1 MLLPRKRSHYQT
13 QPEIETFQGNRE
25 PMFSF
30 LCQRL
35 RHSKEI
41 ESRGFFLTEAFKG
54 NKEWKVLF
62 LCHTEVFEGYREP
75 AVRDVVGLKERT

>member
-1 MLLPRKRSHYQT
+1 MLLRGKRSHYRT
-13 QPEIETFQGNRE
+13 QPEIEAFQGNRE
-25 PMFSF
+25 PSFLF

-41 ESRGFFLTEAFKG
+41 ESQVFFLTKAFEG
-54 NKEWKVLF
+54 NKEWKFLF

-75 AVRDVVGLKERT
+75 EVWDVVGLKESS